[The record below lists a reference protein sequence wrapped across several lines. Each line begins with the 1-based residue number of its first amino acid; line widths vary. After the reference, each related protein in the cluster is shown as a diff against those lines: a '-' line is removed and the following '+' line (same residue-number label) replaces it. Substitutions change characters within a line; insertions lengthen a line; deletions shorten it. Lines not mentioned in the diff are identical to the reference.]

1 MRSASGQFVQRSK
14 YRSVRVFRA
23 DFGSLLWQMRRNRGV
38 TELDHRQVGRDSLFL
53 MADVRLSGAG
63 DEHRVKVRNLSG
75 GGMMAEGQMK
85 VTRGAKL
92 DINLRNIG
100 WVPGVVAWIQENRFG
115 IAFMEEIDPK
125 LAREP
130 VSAASTDNTPRF
142 VKPVIAQTDPTRLR
156 KI

>member
-1 MRSASGQFVQRSK
+1 M
-14 YRSVRVFRA
+14 FRA

-53 MADVRLSGAG
+53 MADVRLASAG

-75 GGMMAEGQMK
+75 GGMMAEGHVR

-100 WVPGVVAWIQENRFG
+100 WVPGVVAWIQDNRFG
-115 IAFMEEIDPK
+115 IAFMDEIDPK
-125 LAREP
+125 LAREAIG
-130 VSAASTDNTPRF
+130 VQSGDSTPRF
-142 VKPVIAQTDPTRLR
+142 VKPVIALADPTRLR